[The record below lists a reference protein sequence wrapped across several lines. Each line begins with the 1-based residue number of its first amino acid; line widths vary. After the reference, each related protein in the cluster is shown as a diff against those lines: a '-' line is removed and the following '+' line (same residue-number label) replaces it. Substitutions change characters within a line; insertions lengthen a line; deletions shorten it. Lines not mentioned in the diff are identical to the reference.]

1 MKGSSLRIA
10 QVAPL
15 YESVPPQGYGG
26 TERVVSYLTEKLVD
40 LGHDVTLFA
49 SADSETAARLVPGVP
64 QALRLGSFRGDPLV
78 PHLVMLEQVFREAK
92 HFDVIHSHVDLL
104 GLPFGRR
111 SPVPVVTTLHGR
123 LDAEEL
129 VSLYDEYG
137 DMGLVSISRSQQEP
151 LPQARWV
158 GTVHHGL
165 PRDLYRFRPEP
176 GAYLVFIGRA
186 SPEKR
191 LDRAIEI
198 ALRARRPLKIAAKVD
213 RADRVYFRRE
223 IEPLLN
229 HPLLE
234 WVGEM
239 NDRAKDDLF
248 GGAAAL
254 LFPIDWPEPFGLT
267 MIESLA
273 CGTPVI
279 AWQHGSVAEV
289 LEHGVTG
296 FLCDDI
302 GAAVRAVGRLDR
314 LSRQVCRKV
323 FEARFTSDR
332 MAEDYLSV
340 YRAEI
345 ARRGAGARP
354 EEPIAVLAL
363 EGVRG
368 RTAPGPRD
376 P

>member
-1 MKGSSLRIA
+1 MRIA
-10 QVAPL
+10 QIAPL

-26 TERVVSYLTEKLVD
+26 TERVVSYLTEKLVE

-49 SADSETAARLVPGVP
+49 SGESETAARLVPGAP
-64 QALRLGSFRGDPLV
+64 QALRLSRYHGDPLI
-78 PHLVMLEQVFREAK
+78 PHLVMLEQVFARPER
-92 HFDVIHSHVDLL
+92 FDVVHSHVDVL
-104 GLPFGRR
+104 GLPIARR
-111 SPVPVVTTLHGR
+111 AGVPVVTTLHGR
-123 LDAEEL
+123 LDSEEL
-129 VSLYDEYG
+129 VPLYDEYS
-137 DMGLVSISRSQQEP
+137 DLPVVSISESQREP
-151 LPQARWV
+151 IPQAHWV

-165 PRDLYRFRPEP
+165 PRDLYHFHAEP
-176 GAYLVFIGRA
+176 GHYLAFIGRV

-198 ALRARRPLKIAAKVD
+198 ALRARRTLKIAVKVD
-213 RADRVYFRRE
+213 KADRQYFRKE

-234 WVGEM
+234 WIGEV
-239 NDRAKDDLF
+239 NDRAKDDFL

-314 LSRQVCRKV
+314 LSRPVCR
-323 FEARFTSDR
+323 EAFDRRFTSDR
-332 MAEDYLSV
+332 MAQDYLAI
-340 YRAEI
+340 YERLI
-345 ARRGAGARP
+345 AACASARP
-354 EEPIAVLAL
+354 
-363 EGVRG
+363 R
-368 RTAPGPRD
+368 RD
-376 P
+376 EAIPLDRRPVVPAREH

>member
-1 MKGSSLRIA
+1 MRIA

-15 YESVPPQGYGG
+15 FESVPPQGYGG
-26 TERVVSYLTEKLVD
+26 TERVVSYLTEKLVE
-40 LGHDVTLFA
+40 LGHEVTLFA
-49 SADSETAARLVPGVP
+49 SADSETSARLVPCAP
-64 QALRLGSFRGDPLV
+64 QALRLASYHGDPGV
-78 PHLVMLEQVFREAK
+78 PHMVMLEKVFRDTRR
-92 HFDVIHSHVDLL
+92 FDVVHSHVDVI

-111 SPVPVVTTLHGR
+111 SDVPVITTLHGR

-129 VSLYDEYG
+129 VPLFDEYG
-137 DMGLVSISRSQQEP
+137 DLGLVSISQSQREP

-158 GTVHHGL
+158 ATVHHGL
-165 PRDLYRFRPEP
+165 PRDLYRFRPEA
-176 GAYLVFIGRA
+176 GRHLVFIGRV

-213 RADRVYFRRE
+213 PADRQYFRRE

-234 WVGEM
+234 WVGEV
-239 NDRAKDDLF
+239 NDRAKDDFL
-248 GGAAAL
+248 GSAAAL

-279 AWQHGSVAEV
+279 AWQHGSVSEV

-314 LSRQVCRKV
+314 LSRQTCRNA
-323 FEARFTSDR
+323 FEERFTSDR

-345 ARRGAGARP
+345 ARRRRPGLRVAEPEAMLAAEGDRRGA
-354 EEPIAVLAL
+354 V
-363 EGVRG
+363 
-368 RTAPGPRD
+368 TGPREH
-376 P
+376 

>member
-1 MKGSSLRIA
+1 MRIA
-10 QVAPL
+10 QIAPL

-26 TERVVSYLTEKLVD
+26 TERVVSYLTEKLVE

-49 SADSETAARLVPGVP
+49 SADSDTQARRIGGTPK
-64 QALRLGSFRGDPLV
+64 ALRLSGFQGDPLI
-78 PHLVMLEQVFREAK
+78 PHYLMLEQVFAAADR
-92 HFDVIHSHVDLL
+92 FDIIHSHVDIL
-104 GLPFGRR
+104 GLPFARR
-111 SPVPVVTTLHGR
+111 GSVPVVTTLHGR
-123 LDAEEL
+123 LDLEDLVPLYGEYAEQA
-129 VSLYDEYG
+129 V
-137 DMGLVSISRSQQEP
+137 VSISDSQREP
-151 LPQARWV
+151 IPQARWV

-165 PRDLYRFRPEP
+165 PADLYRFHPEP
-176 GAYLVFIGRA
+176 GRYLAFIGRV

-198 ALRARRPLKIAAKVD
+198 AVRARRPLKIAAKVD
-213 RADRVYFRRE
+213 PVDRKYFRKE

-229 HPLLE
+229 HKLIE
-234 WVGEM
+234 WIGEVD
-239 NDRAKDDLF
+239 DRAKDEFL

-267 MIESLA
+267 MIESMA

-314 LSRQVCRKV
+314 LSRQVCREV
-323 FEARFTSDR
+323 FETRFTADR
-332 MAEDYLSV
+332 MARDYLSI
-340 YRAEI
+340 YAALIR
-345 ARRGAGARP
+345 ARRAAGASIRTPGGAFRP
-354 EEPIAVLAL
+354 E
-363 EGVRG
+363 
-368 RTAPGPRD
+368 TAPIREH
-376 P
+376 